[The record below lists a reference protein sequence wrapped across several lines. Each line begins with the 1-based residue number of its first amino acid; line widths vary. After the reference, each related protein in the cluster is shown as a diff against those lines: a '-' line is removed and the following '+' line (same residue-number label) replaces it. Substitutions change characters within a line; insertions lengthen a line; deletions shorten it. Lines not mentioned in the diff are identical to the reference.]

1 MLVYSVI
8 LWKVVCCTFL
18 SILRLAGMWVFVV
31 ITFCLPFLL
40 VHDFAIISLPGSEA
54 VKSQAAPLK
63 PSTVEQI
70 KNYSWPDSKSCCH
83 YGIQ

>member
-1 MLVYSVI
+1 MYTVLFFGRLFFY
-8 LWKVVCCTFL
+8 TFL
-18 SILRLAGMWVFVV
+18 AILRLVGMWVFVV
-31 ITFCLPFLL
+31 ITFFLLFLL

-63 PSTVEQI
+63 PSTVEQP